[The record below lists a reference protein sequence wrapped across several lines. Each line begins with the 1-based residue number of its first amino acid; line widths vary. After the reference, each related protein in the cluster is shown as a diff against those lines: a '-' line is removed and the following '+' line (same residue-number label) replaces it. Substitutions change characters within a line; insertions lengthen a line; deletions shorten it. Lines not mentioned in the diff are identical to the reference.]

1 MKGAP
6 ADVIR
11 TLALTTTSRHTPRSL
26 ALLDRRRLIA
36 RMHAMVQG
44 GVVAPWRRMLTRK
57 DETLGRSDDLLDL
70 LALIAEH
77 GP

>member
-1 MKGAP
+1 MRPSALSTERDNDAGRTFCPAALFRAP
-6 ADVIR
+6 GTD
-11 TLALTTTSRHTPRSL
+11 TT
-26 ALLDRRRLIA
+26 LIA
-36 RMHAMVQG
+36 RTHAMVQ